1 MDRRVTRKPIGIL
14 GGMGPEATILLQQKL
29 MAALPNAKG
38 DEDHIPLLID
48 MNPQVPSRM
57 DHLINGKGADPAPV
71 LSKMARRL
79 EGAGAAALAM
89 PCNTAHHYAG
99 AIKDAVGIPFLNMVD
114 LSAAYVAGLKDAG
127 AFVGML
133 ASPAVRLTHLFDK
146 ALAAYGKKT
155 LWPSDDDKM
164 LRAIQDIKKEGPTE
178 ISVQI
183 LQEASDELAERG
195 AMVQLIACS
204 EFSLLSPTLQNRAQH
219 CIDTLDILVHEIII
233 TSATLA
239 K

>member
-48 MNPQVPSRM
+48 MNPQVPSRI

-71 LSKMARRL
+71 LSEMARRL

-146 ALAAYGKKT
+146 ALAAYDKKN
-155 LWPSDDDKM
+155 
-164 LRAIQDIKKEGPTE
+164 A
-178 ISVQI
+178 
-183 LQEASDELAERG
+183 
-195 AMVQLIACS
+195 
-204 EFSLLSPTLQNRAQH
+204 
-219 CIDTLDILVHEIII
+219 
-233 TSATLA
+233 LA
-239 K
+239 KRRRQNAQGDPTHQKRRPNGNFCTDIAGSFR

>member
-48 MNPQVPSRM
+48 MNPQVPSRI
-57 DHLINGKGADPAPV
+57 DHLINRKGADPAPV

-114 LSAAYVAGLKDAG
+114 LSAAYVVGLKDAG

-146 ALAAYGKKT
+146 ALAAYDKKT

-183 LQEASDELAERG
+183 LREASDELAERG
-195 AMVQLIACS
+195 AIVQLIACS

>member
-48 MNPQVPSRM
+48 MNPQVPSRI

-71 LSKMARRL
+71 LSEMARRL

-146 ALAAYGKKT
+146 ALAAYDKKT

-183 LQEASDELAERG
+183 LREASDELAERG

>member
-1 MDRRVTRKPIGIL
+1 
-14 GGMGPEATILLQQKL
+14 
-29 MAALPNAKG
+29 
-38 DEDHIPLLID
+38 
-48 MNPQVPSRM
+48 
-57 DHLINGKGADPAPV
+57 
-71 LSKMARRL
+71 MARRL

-127 AFVGML
+127 TFVGML

-146 ALAAYGKKT
+146 ALAAYDKKT

-164 LRAIQDIKKEGPTE
+164 LRAIQHIKKEGPTE

-183 LQEASDELAERG
+183 LREASDELAERG

-204 EFSLLSPTLQNRAQH
+204 EFSLLSPSLQNGAQR
-219 CIDTLDILVHEIII
+219 CIDTLDILVNEIVN

>member
-48 MNPQVPSRM
+48 MNPQVPSRI

-71 LSKMARRL
+71 LSEMARRL

-99 AIKDAVGIPFLNMVD
+99 AIKDAVDIPFLNMVD
-114 LSAAYVAGLKDAG
+114 LSAAYVAGLKEAG

-133 ASPAVRLTHLFDK
+133 ASPAVRLTRLFDK
-146 ALAAYGKKT
+146 ALADYGKKT

-164 LRAIQDIKKEGPTE
+164 LRAIRHIKKEGPTE

-183 LQEASDELAERG
+183 LREASDELAERG

-204 EFSLLSPTLQNRAQH
+204 EFSLLSPSLQNGAQR
-219 CIDTLDILVHEIII
+219 CIDTLDILVNEIVN